1 MRILPSIP
9 AAIVCGAF
17 VTPLGIA
24 VTSLI
29 ELRFHVRSPSIW
41 KVLVVMVPLVLATI
55 DLRPMRDW
63 RFGIQWVARAHVRT
77 IIPQSKRAGL
87 YFISLLT
94 SLLVLDYIGLKF

>member
-1 MRILPSIP
+1 MRLLPSIP

-17 VTPLGIA
+17 VTPLAIA
-24 VTSLI
+24 LTSLI
-29 ELRFHVRSPSIW
+29 ELRFHVRSPRIW
-41 KVLVVMVPLVLATI
+41 NVLVVIAPLVLATI

-87 YFISLLT
+87 YFISLSA
-94 SLLVLDYIGLKF
+94 SLLVLHLIGLKV

>member
-17 VTPLGIA
+17 VTPLAIA
-24 VTSLI
+24 VMSLI
-29 ELRFHVRSPSIW
+29 ELRFHVRFPSIS
-41 KVLVVMVPLVLATI
+41 KVLVVIVPLVLATT

-63 RFGIQWVARAHVRT
+63 RFGIQWVARAHIRT

-94 SLLVLDYIGLKF
+94 SLLVLDHIGLKF